1 MTGNQMTPRAFVAKE
16 LRRAREQKRM
26 TQAALA
32 KAIYASDSLV
42 AAWESG
48 RRVPNPKYVAPLI
61 EILGIDAILARMIT
75 ELVTSDAPEWLGRL
89 LEIERRSS
97 SLSTYQPLLVP
108 GLLQT
113 EDYAREVLLRSGRHY
128 PDVDELVQARLERQ
142 SILTAENPPL
152 LVAITDES
160 VLRRPVG
167 GPEVM
172 RDQLAHL
179 LDAAERPDVV
189 LQIVPSGVGA
199 YPGLAGGFLI
209 LSFDGREAVYV
220 EDAFSGDIIEAA
232 DDVATMKR
240 IWEALRVEALPG
252 KQSVDLLAEVAKRW
266 T

>member
-1 MTGNQMTPRAFVAKE
+1 MTGNHLTPRAFIAKE
-16 LRRAREQKRM
+16 LRRAREQKGM

-32 KAIYASDSLV
+32 KAIYASESLV

-48 RRVPNPKYVAPLI
+48 RRIPKPKYVPPLI
-61 EILGIDAILARMIT
+61 EVLGIDAILARMIT

-89 LEIERRSS
+89 LEIEGRSS

-113 EDYAREVLLRSGRHY
+113 GDYAREVLLRSGRHY
-128 PDVDELVQARLERQ
+128 PDVDELVQARLDRQ
-142 SILTAENPPL
+142 SILTADDAPL
-152 LVAITDES
+152 LVAVMDES

-172 RDQLAHL
+172 REQLAHL
-179 LDAAERPDVV
+179 LAVAERPGVV
-189 LQIVPSGVGA
+189 IQIVPSGVGA

-209 LSFDGREAVYV
+209 LGFDGREAVYV
-220 EDAFSGDIIEAA
+220 EDTFSGDIIDAA
-232 DDVATMKR
+232 EDVATMKR

-252 KQSVDLLAEVAKRW
+252 KQSVDLLAEVAKQW